1 MSFSFMGENI
11 SYSDI
16 ENYFNKV
23 KNYRDE
29 FIKKHN
35 EKKLME
41 LQKFKDSY
49 NIIKNHENFLI
60 DLNNKKLYKYFEN
73 PMISSV
79 FKYKSI
85 DIDVNE
91 YEKLLANKNNHYEIS
106 NKDDNSID
114 EVSDLMSNVLKFKES
129 KNNEYQNDIERLHFK
144 LNVITISLS
153 IAISLIT
160 FSFISGRK

>member
-1 MSFSFMGENI
+1 MSFTFMGENI

-16 ENYFNKV
+16 ENYFDKV
-23 KNYRDE
+23 KNYRNE

-35 EKKLME
+35 EKKLIE

-49 NIIKNHENFLI
+49 NIIKNHENFLV

-85 DIDVNE
+85 DINENE
-91 YEKLLANKNNHYEIS
+91 YEKLLANKTNQYEIT

-114 EVSDLMSNVLKFKES
+114 EVSDLMSNVLKFKE
-129 KNNEYQNDIERLHFK
+129 KTNNEYQNDIERLHFK